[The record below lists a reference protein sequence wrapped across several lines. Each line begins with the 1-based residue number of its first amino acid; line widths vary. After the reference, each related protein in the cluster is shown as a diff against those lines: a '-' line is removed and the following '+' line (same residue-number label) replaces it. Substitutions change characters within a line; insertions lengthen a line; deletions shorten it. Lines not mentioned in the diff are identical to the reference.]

1 MKKRSLKKIS
11 LGKSVISSLQENK
24 KIVGVFGGR
33 AGRPIEGTSPKCGI
47 SEYESCHG
55 SCNLEN

>member
-11 LGKSVISSLQENK
+11 LKKNVISSLQENK
-24 KIVGVFGGR
+24 KVIGVFGGF
-33 AGRPIEGTSPKCGI
+33 GRPIEGTSPKCGI

-55 SCNLEN
+55 TCNVEN